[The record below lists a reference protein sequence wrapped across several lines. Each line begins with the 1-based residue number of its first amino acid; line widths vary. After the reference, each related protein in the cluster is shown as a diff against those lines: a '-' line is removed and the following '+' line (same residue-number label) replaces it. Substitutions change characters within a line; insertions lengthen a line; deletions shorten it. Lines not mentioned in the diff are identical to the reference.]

1 MCNNKKYPLSLNG
14 DTFNAFKSDFDQM
27 LRKLLLEMEKWDSE
41 EATINMKMVVTLS
54 KDQERDFE
62 CNGYDGMKDIIK
74 PSFKHEIGTVLQ
86 VKDKKSGSLGGNM
99 KMVWDRENG
108 VYVMQDIDNGQ
119 TTLFDESGDPVEQPP
134 KPEMPQLPAGVIDAD
149 YEPVEEGNGEE
160 ASENTKSDEEAS
172 GGDNEVHEPPAF
184 DYIRKYAGQELRC
197 VEAMGNYTVR
207 DINNHVVLSSAF
219 SVNDTFYC
227 FSEVLARHENHELVC
242 VAYDREGF
250 PVQDGEVARVSI
262 ECKDCGE
269 VVFEMDNPAMNE
281 HMDDYGYEDPDDTES
296 QRAAG

>member
-54 KDQERDFE
+54 KDQERDFA

-149 YEPVEEGNGEE
+149 YEPVEEGN
-160 ASENTKSDEEAS
+160 DEEAS
-172 GGDNEVHEPPAF
+172 EVHEPPAF

>member
-99 KMVWDRENG
+99 KMVWDREDG

-119 TTLFDESGDPVEQPP
+119 TTLFDESGDPVE
-134 KPEMPQLPAGVIDAD
+134 EGSN
-149 YEPVEEGNGEE
+149 EEVSEDTKSGEE
-160 ASENTKSDEEAS
+160 TS

-184 DYIRKYAGQELRC
+184 DYIRKYAGQELKC

-207 DINNHVVLSSAF
+207 DLNNHVVLSSAF

-281 HMDDYGYEDPDDTES
+281 HMDDYGYEDPDDTEN

>member
-99 KMVWDRENG
+99 KMVWDRENC

-119 TTLFDESGDPVEQPP
+119 TTLFDESGDPVEKPP
-134 KPEMPQLPAGVIDAD
+134 KPEMPQLPEGVIDAD
-149 YEPVEEGNGEE
+149 YEPVEEGSGEE
-160 ASENTKSDEEAS
+160 VPADAKSDKEAS
-172 GGDNEVHEPPAF
+172 DGGNEVREPSAF
-184 DYIRKYAGQELRC
+184 EYLRKFIGQEMKC

-207 DINNHVVLSSAF
+207 DADNHVILSSAF
-219 SVNDTFYC
+219 SVNDRFYC
-227 FSEVLARHENHELVC
+227 SPEKLAEHVGHKLMCVC
-242 VAYDREGF
+242 YGDEDTAN
-250 PVQDGEVARVSI
+250 VSI
-262 ECKDCGE
+262 ECEDCNE
-269 VVFEMDNPAMNE
+269 VIFDIDNPMMNE
-281 HMDDYGYEDPDDTES
+281 RMDDYGYEDPDDTED
-296 QRAAG
+296 QQAAG

>member
-14 DTFNAFKSDFDQM
+14 NTFNAFKSDFDQM

-99 KMVWDRENG
+99 KMVWDRENC

-134 KPEMPQLPAGVIDAD
+134 KHEMLQPPEGVIDAG
-149 YEPVEEGNGEE
+149 YEPVEEGNGLYEFANTCGRCGRKTTYE
-160 ASENTKSDEEAS
+160 MSE
-172 GGDNEVHEPPAF
+172 
-184 DYIRKYAGQELRC
+184 QELGLPRRI
-197 VEAMGNYTVR
+197 EK
-207 DINNHVVLSSAF
+207 
-219 SVNDTFYC
+219 
-227 FSEVLARHENHELVC
+227 
-242 VAYDREGF
+242 
-250 PVQDGEVARVSI
+250 VSTRGT
-262 ECKDCGE
+262 KKQKMNWTYGCGIL
-269 VVFEMDNPAMNE
+269 P
-281 HMDDYGYEDPDDTES
+281 
-296 QRAAG
+296 